1 MEKNRIVICRV
12 EPDSAAMDA
21 GIETGDFLLS
31 VNGQAIEDIFDYRF
45 LTTDTRLVLEIE
57 KKNGELWEIEIE
69 KDEYEDPGLEF
80 EDPMIAEA
88 KSCSNKCVFCF
99 IDQLP
104 RGMRDTLYFKDD
116 DSRLSF
122 LSGNYVTLTNMK
134 KSELDRII
142 RYKMTPVNVSVHT
155 TNPELRKTM
164 LRNRFA
170 GDVLDKIRIL
180 TQGGITVNTQIVLC
194 KGINDAAELDRT
206 IRELSELAPGVAS
219 ISVVPVGLTKWR
231 EGLTRLEPF
240 DKEESAAVLEQV
252 GLWQQKL
259 HKLLGSRLVYL
270 ADEFYIKAGAKLPE
284 LSEYEDFPQIE
295 NGVGLMTLLIHEFH
309 EYLRKHQKEIN
320 LRLGKRAKARTVSI
334 ATGKC
339 AFMYIKQ
346 LAQILGKRYNNLEVL
361 VYPIENY
368 YFGENV
374 TVTGLLTGCDIV
386 AQLKGRELGGE
397 LLLSESLL
405 RSGEEVLLDDY
416 TVEKLGKEL
425 NSKIIIVKNNGEDLV
440 RRILGLTGEVD

>member
-1 MEKNRIVICRV
+1 MKNNRVVIYRV

-21 GIETGDFLLS
+21 GIEPGDFLLS
-31 VNGQAIEDIFDYRF
+31 VNGQTIEDIFDYRF

-80 EDPMIAEA
+80 ADPMIAEA

-104 RGMRDTLYFKDD
+104 KGMRDTVYFKDD

-155 TNPELRKTM
+155 TNPELRKMM
-164 LRNRFA
+164 LGNRFA

-194 KGINDAAELDRT
+194 KGFNDGAELDRT

-240 DKEESAAVLEQV
+240 DAGESAAVLEQV
-252 GLWQQKL
+252 GQWQKKL
-259 HKLLGSRLVYL
+259 HKSFGSRLVYL

-284 LSEYEDFPQIE
+284 LNEYEDFPQIE
-295 NGVGLMTLLIHEFH
+295 NGVGLMTLLIHEFY
-309 EYLRKHQKEIN
+309 EYLGKHQEEIN
-320 LRLGKRAKARTVSI
+320 LHGGKRAKARTVSI

-346 LAQILGKRYNNLEVL
+346 LAQVLEKRYNDLEVL
-361 VYPIENY
+361 VYPIENNF
-368 YFGENV
+368 FGENV

-386 AQLKGRELGGE
+386 AQLKGRELGSE
-397 LLLSESLL
+397 LLLSESML

-416 TVEKLGKEL
+416 TVEMLGKEL

>member
-1 MEKNRIVICRV
+1 MKRNRIIICRV

-21 GIETGDFLLS
+21 GIEPGDFLLS
-31 VNGQAIEDIFDYRF
+31 INGQMIVDIFDYRF
-45 LTTDTRLVLEIE
+45 LTTDTELVIEIE
-57 KKNGELWEIEIE
+57 KKNGELWEIEVQ
-69 KDEYEDPGLEF
+69 KDEYEDLGLDF
-80 EDPMIAEA
+80 EDPLISEA

-104 RGMRDTLYFKDD
+104 KGMRDTVYFKDD

-134 KSELDRII
+134 NSELDRII

-170 GDVLDKIRIL
+170 GDVLNKIRIL

-194 KGINDAAELDRT
+194 KGINDRAELDRT

-231 EGLTRLEPF
+231 EGLTRLEPLN
-240 DKEESAAVLEQV
+240 EEECAVVLEQV
-252 GLWQQKL
+252 SLWQQKL
-259 HKLLGSRLVYL
+259 YKSFGSRLVYL
-270 ADEFYIKAGAKLPE
+270 ADEFYIKAGVKLPE
-284 LSEYEDFPQIE
+284 LGDYEDFPQIE

-309 EYLRKHQKEIN
+309 EYLRNHQEDID
-320 LRLGKRAKARTVSI
+320 LLLGKWTKPRKVSI

-346 LAQILGKRYNNLEVL
+346 LAQVLEKRYNNLEVL
-361 VYPIENY
+361 VYPIENNF
-368 YFGENV
+368 FGENV

-386 AQLKGRELGGE
+386 AQLKGKELGDE
-397 LLLSESLL
+397 LLLSESML

-416 TVEKLGKEL
+416 TVEMLSKEL
-425 NSKIIIVKNNGEDLV
+425 NSVITIVKNNGEDLA
-440 RRILGLTGEVD
+440 RRILGMTGGVD